1 MTNDERRRNGGER
14 SAHLTFDIHRSPLV
28 DTHCH
33 LDWNAFDVDRD
44 EVIRRAI
51 GAGVARMVTI
61 GVDAPSSRRAL
72 ELAERY
78 EAVYAAV
85 GVHPNDAAD
94 FDNDALNELWALAQ
108 HSKVV
113 ALGEIGLD
121 HYWKKVTPD
130 KQAAAFAAQI
140 ELAIELG
147 KPIIVHSRES
157 MPDVLAILERY
168 AIGDTRCSGVL
179 HSFSGDVAAA
189 QRAFELGLL
198 IGVSGPITFKKADRL
213 REIVRAAPI
222 DRLVIET
229 DAPFL
234 APVPHRGRRNEPA
247 HVRLV
252 AAHIARLRDMPFE
265 ILAGRTTA
273 NAARLF
279 GWTDESW

>member
-1 MTNDERRRNGGER
+1 VTRDNV
-14 SAHLTFDIHRSPLV
+14 TLV

-33 LDWNAFDVDRD
+33 LGWNAFDADRD
-44 EVIRRAI
+44 EVIQRAI

-61 GVDAPSSRRAL
+61 GVDVPSRRRAL

-78 EAVYAAV
+78 DAVYAAV

-94 FDNDALNELWALAQ
+94 FNNDTLNEIRALAQ
-108 HSKVV
+108 HPRVV

-121 HYWKKVTPD
+121 YYWKKVAPD

-157 MPDVLAILERY
+157 MPDVLAVLERY
-168 AIGDTRCSGVL
+168 AIGDTRCAGVL
-179 HSFSGDVAAA
+179 HSFSGDLAAA
-189 QRAFELGLL
+189 QRAFGLGLL

-213 REIVRAAPI
+213 REIVRVAPL
-222 DRLVIET
+222 DQVVIET

-234 APVPHRGRRNEPA
+234 APAPHRGRRNEPA

-252 AAHIARLRDMPFE
+252 AAHVARLREMPFE
-265 ILAGRTTA
+265 TLAERTTA

-279 GWTDESW
+279 GWTDDSW